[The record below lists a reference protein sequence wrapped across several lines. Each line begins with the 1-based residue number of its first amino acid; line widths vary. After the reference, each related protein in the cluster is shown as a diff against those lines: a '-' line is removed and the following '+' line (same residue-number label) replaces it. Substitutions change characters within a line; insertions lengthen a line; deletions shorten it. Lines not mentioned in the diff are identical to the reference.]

1 MIVIMDTRVAKEWV
15 FHAKKNK
22 YIDDETKM
30 KQNPSDYYRLTN
42 VTCSFSDVE
51 KDTSSDEDI
60 EKHKKK
66 LRKEKTLCYILQNF

>member
-1 MIVIMDTRVAKEWV
+1 ME
-15 FHAKKNK
+15 
-22 YIDDETKM
+22 
-30 KQNPSDYYRLTN
+30 QNPSDYYRLTN

-66 LRKEKTLCYILQNF
+66 LRKEKTLCSILQNF

>member
-1 MIVIMDTRVAKEWV
+1 ME
-15 FHAKKNK
+15 
-22 YIDDETKM
+22 
-30 KQNPSDYYRLTN
+30 QNPPDYYRLTN